1 MTLSVRDAGARSDTG
16 RVRSSNEDS
25 LLVDA
30 PLFAVADGM
39 GGANA
44 GEVASAI
51 AIDTLHTHRGGETA
65 LAKAIETA
73 NGAIHT
79 SSTTD
84 AARKGMGTTVTAL
97 LVDGDDVVIGHVGDS
112 RAYLYR
118 AGRLQR
124 LTDDHSLVEE
134 LVRRGALSPEEAERH
149 PQRSVITR
157 ALGAEPGVD
166 IDMLRFA
173 AEPDDVYL
181 LASDGLTGM
190 VGDGEIER
198 ILAEPGDLQSRADRL
213 VDAANQAGGE
223 DNVTVIL
230 VALERAGAATSDRRA
245 PLVIVP
251 DPYEDRTPEDAGAPV
266 PRSPGRP
273 PTVLLAAIGAAALIV
288 ALLLVIGLQWSHFVG
303 AQPDGRL
310 AVYQGV
316 PVELPFDVLLY
327 KPVLLTDIPV
337 AALTA
342 PQRAAILDQ
351 RLGSRSAADT
361 RLEDLLRTSPWLRP
375 PTAG

>member
-1 MTLSVRDAGARSDTG
+1 MSLVVRDAGACSDTG
-16 RVRSSNEDS
+16 RVRSSNEDA

-51 AIDTLHTHRGGETA
+51 AIDTLHTSRGDETA
-65 LAKAIETA
+65 LARAIETA
-73 NGAIHT
+73 NATIHA
-79 SSTTD
+79 SSQSD
-84 AARKGMGTTVTAL
+84 AARQGMGTTVTAL
-97 LVDGDDVVIGHVGDS
+97 LVDGEDVVIGHVGDS

-118 AGRLQR
+118 GGRLQR

-157 ALGAEPGVD
+157 ALGAEAGVD

-173 AEPDDVYL
+173 AEPNDVYIL
-181 LASDGLTGM
+181 CSDGLTGM
-190 VGDGEIER
+190 VGDAELER
-198 ILAEPGDLQSRADRL
+198 ILGTPGDLQDRADRL
-213 VDAANQAGGE
+213 VEAANRAGGE

-230 VALERAGAATSDRRA
+230 IELERADTVDPGRRA

-251 DPYEDRTPEDAGAPV
+251 DPYEDRTPEDIGAPV
-266 PRSPGRP
+266 RREAGRK
-273 PTVLLAAIGAAALIV
+273 PTVVLAALGGVAIIAALFV
-288 ALLLVIGLQWSHFVG
+288 VIGLQWSHFVG
-303 AQPDGRL
+303 SQPDGQL

-316 PVELPFDVLLY
+316 PVELPFGVLLY
-327 KPVLLTDIPV
+327 KPVVLTDIPV
-337 AALTA
+337 AALTDT
-342 PQRAAILDQ
+342 QRTAILDQ

-361 RLEDLLRTSPWLRP
+361 RIEDLLRTSPWLRP
-375 PTAG
+375 PADG

>member
-1 MTLSVRDAGARSDTG
+1 MSLVVRDAGACSDTG
-16 RVRSSNEDS
+16 RVRSSNEDA

-51 AIDTLHTHRGGETA
+51 AIDTLHTSRGDETA
-65 LAKAIETA
+65 LARAIEAA
-73 NGAIHT
+73 NAAIHA
-79 SSTTD
+79 SSQSD

-97 LVDGDDVVIGHVGDS
+97 LVDGEDVVIGHVGDS

-118 AGRLQR
+118 GGRLQR

-173 AEPDDVYL
+173 AQPDDIYL

-190 VGDGEIER
+190 VGDAEIER
-198 ILAEPGDLQSRADRL
+198 ILAEPGDLQGRADRL
-213 VDAANQAGGE
+213 VAAANQAGGE

-230 VALERAGAATSDRRA
+230 VELERAGTVDPGRRV

-251 DPYEDRTPEDAGAPV
+251 DPYEDRTPEDVGAPV
-266 PRSPGRP
+266 RRAPGRT
-273 PTVLLAAIGAAALIV
+273 PTVMLAVIGAVAILAALLI
-288 ALLLVIGLQWSHFVG
+288 VIGLQWSHFVG

-327 KPVLLTDIPV
+327 KPVVLTDIPV
-337 AALTA
+337 AALTDA
-342 PQRAAILDQ
+342 QRMAILDQ
-351 RLGSRSAADT
+351 RLGSRTATDT
-361 RLEDLLRTSPWLRP
+361 RIEDLLRTSPWLRP
-375 PTAG
+375 PADG